1 MNSILFMIARFNGN
15 PKRLQNHKE
24 FVKEYAS
31 YKNLK
36 SLELEIVT
44 SDGSY
49 WLSLLSSIWFLL
61 TEEIAGAETIKK
73 NIKLLNKYNG
83 GNNNE

>member
-15 PKRLQNHKE
+15 PKRLKNHKE
-24 FVKEYAS
+24 FVREYATYS
-31 YKNLK
+31 NLK

-44 SDGSY
+44 SEGSY

>member
-1 MNSILFMIARFNGN
+1 MIARFNGN

-24 FVKEYAS
+24 FVNEYRTYS
-31 YKNLK
+31 NLK

-49 WLSLLSSIWFLL
+49 WLSLLSAVWFLL
-61 TEEIAGAETIKK
+61 TEEIASNEDIQK
-73 NIKLLNKYNG
+73 NIKILNKYNG
-83 GNNNE
+83 GNNND